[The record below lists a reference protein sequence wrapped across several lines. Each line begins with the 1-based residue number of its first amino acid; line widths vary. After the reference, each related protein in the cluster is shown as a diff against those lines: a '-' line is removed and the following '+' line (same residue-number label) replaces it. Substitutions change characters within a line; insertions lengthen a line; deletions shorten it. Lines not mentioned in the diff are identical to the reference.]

1 MFHIRTEDLH
11 DEHIALSPS
20 LGWVGEQDEYALH
33 GGCVVTRGV
42 KWIANNWINVDPDY
56 QRQARYEQLMSQQ
69 PESQEQLHTDM
80 HQEL

>member
-1 MFHIRTEDLH
+1 MRNIFCC
-11 DEHIALSPS
+11 ALSPF

-69 PESQEQLHTDM
+69 PESQEQQHTDL
-80 HQEL
+80 HQDL